1 MLKQTKKWDE
11 LGVNVSQV
19 NIINK
24 ILKEG
29 TDEKELL
36 NLLIIF
42 YNKGLEKSKETKQY
56 CGGE

>member
-11 LGVNVSQV
+11 LGVNVSQI

-42 YNKGLEKSKETKQY
+42 YNKGLEKSKETK
-56 CGGE
+56 